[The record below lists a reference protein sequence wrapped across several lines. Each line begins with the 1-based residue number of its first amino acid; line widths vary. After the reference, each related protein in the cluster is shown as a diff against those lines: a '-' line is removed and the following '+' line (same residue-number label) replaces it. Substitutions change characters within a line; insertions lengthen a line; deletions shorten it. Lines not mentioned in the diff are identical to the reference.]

1 MRAQLGL
8 SSERAKAIMHTIAG
22 FAQKMFLFRNNSGLN
37 LASAITFF
45 LDELPTYEFAEL
57 EFDVSRPFQSVGFR
71 HVDHPGPF
79 LLSRGNALESSISL
93 KPPSLFPEDHRCKLE
108 NSSKTFYCDICW
120 KAVKHYGG
128 GGHKNYDG
136 AFVNKTWNTD
146 EQVQDPNYQWVT
158 RDALYQGYLAGKYDL
173 TWYCLQCHAKKLN
186 MSDLKKVGE
195 KIGLWAYAKARAE
208 HRETRKRKG
217 YCR

>member
-8 SSERAKAIMHTIAG
+8 SLERAKAIMHTIAG

-71 HVDHPGPF
+71 HVDHPGLF

-108 NSSKTFYCDICW
+108 NSSKTHGCMSSQVTLRPL
-120 KAVKHYGG
+120 AV
-128 GGHKNYDG
+128 
-136 AFVNKTWNTD
+136 FLCLPCFSVSSLLLS
-146 EQVQDPNYQWVT
+146 
-158 RDALYQGYLAGKYDL
+158 AL
-173 TWYCLQCHAKKLN
+173 TF
-186 MSDLKKVGE
+186 
-195 KIGLWAYAKARAE
+195 
-208 HRETRKRKG
+208 
-217 YCR
+217 